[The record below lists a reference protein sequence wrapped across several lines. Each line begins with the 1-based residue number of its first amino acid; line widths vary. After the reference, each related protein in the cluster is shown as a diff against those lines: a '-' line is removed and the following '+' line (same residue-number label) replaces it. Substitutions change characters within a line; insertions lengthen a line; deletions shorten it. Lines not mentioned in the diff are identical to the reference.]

1 MCQSQIQLPTPRC
14 LSQRARS
21 NAHRIDNLWLYTS
34 SYLSLKNSYL
44 FLYNDTK
51 RNVYPHVD
59 IQSVILSKWKPDA
72 DSLPAW
78 QMQETNGYALESAR
92 VVVVFFFQINI
103 FHRGQRRNTHPTCF
117 SEGFFLTHQSQR
129 RWKTTADLSWSSLG
143 GCFSVYIQYGR

>member
-1 MCQSQIQLPTPRC
+1 MCRSQIQLPTPHC

-51 RNVYPHVD
+51 RNVYPHID
-59 IQSVILSKWKPDA
+59 IQRVILSKWKPDA

-78 QMQETNGYALESAR
+78 RMQETNGYALESAG
-92 VVVVFFFQINI
+92 FFCCFFLNKYFSSRTTPQHPPDVLFLRFFLHQI
-103 FHRGQRRNTHPTCF
+103 QRRCN
-117 SEGFFLTHQSQR
+117 
-129 RWKTTADLSWSSLG
+129 TTADLSWSSLG
-143 GCFSVYIQYGR
+143 GCFSVYIQRGR